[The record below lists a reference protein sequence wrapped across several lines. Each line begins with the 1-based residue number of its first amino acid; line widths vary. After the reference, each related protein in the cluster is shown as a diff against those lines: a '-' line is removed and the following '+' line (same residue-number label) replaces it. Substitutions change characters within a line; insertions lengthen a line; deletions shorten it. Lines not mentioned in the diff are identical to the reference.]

1 MTPASGPLRGTA
13 GRSVFC
19 EFLVTDPQRGQ
30 PVGGGG
36 IHGTRWIEG
45 IAHPSI
51 VSEYYDF

>member
-1 MTPASGPLRGTA
+1 MTPASEPLRGTA
-13 GRSVFC
+13 GRSVFF

-45 IAHPSI
+45 
-51 VSEYYDF
+51 